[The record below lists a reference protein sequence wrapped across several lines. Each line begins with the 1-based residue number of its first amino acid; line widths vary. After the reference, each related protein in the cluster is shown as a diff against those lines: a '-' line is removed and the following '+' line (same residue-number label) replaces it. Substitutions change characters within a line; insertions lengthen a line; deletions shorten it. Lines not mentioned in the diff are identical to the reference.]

1 MANAKDSAKKKEGL
15 RAYFKGVRL
24 ELKKVVWPTREEL
37 ISYTWVVVLFC
48 AVLALGF
55 WAVDSACGIALQKL
69 LGINISL

>member
-1 MANAKDSAKKKEGL
+1 MANAKESAKKKEGL
-15 RAYFKGVRL
+15 RGYFKGVRL

-48 AVLALGF
+48 TVLALGF

-69 LGINISL
+69 LGITISM